1 MHKCKPDSARS
12 KVAHGQLIKKKV
24 GEFIL
29 YCSIYIH
36 LIMKQL
42 KYSLHKDTE
51 SYHRTVVYYWFE
63 GQVMEYSGSRLISYS
78 LCRQFL
84 FH

>member
-1 MHKCKPDSARS
+1 MNKCKPVSARS

-24 GEFIL
+24 GELFL
-29 YCSIYIH
+29 YCCSIYIY

-63 GQVMEYSGSRLISYS
+63 GQVMEYSGSRLIS
-78 LCRQFL
+78 
-84 FH
+84 